1 MTTIAETLRAATAR
15 LTEAGVDGARL
26 DARLLLAEALGK
38 DGTWLFNHG
47 NDELATDAEAALAA
61 LLERRLERQ
70 PMSLILGRREFW
82 SLDFIVTRDTLAP
95 RPDSETLIEA
105 VLEEL
110 ADRRAPLSLLDL
122 GTGTGCLLLAL
133 LSELTFARGTG
144 TDLDPDTLAV
154 ARGNAERLGFAPRT
168 SFIHSN
174 WWEAVDGAFD
184 VILSNPP
191 YIPSGD
197 IAGLDPEV
205 ARFEPLGALDGG
217 ADGLDAYRLLA
228 AGADKFLTEDGVIAF
243 EVGAGQ
249 APDVAALLEAQ
260 GFVIRAVRRDLAGIE
275 RCVVAG
281 R

>member
-1 MTTIAETLRAATAR
+1 MTLIAEALRAATAR
-15 LTEAGVDGARL
+15 LDAAGIDGARL

-38 DGTWLFNHG
+38 DGTWLFNHA
-47 NDELATDAEAALAA
+47 NDELDAGAEAAFTV
-61 LLERRLERQ
+61 LLEKRLERQ
-70 PMSLILGRREFW
+70 PVSLILGRREFW
-82 SLDFIVTRDTLAP
+82 SLDFTVTRDTLAP

-105 VLEEL
+105 ILDEL
-110 ADRRAPLSLLDL
+110 PDRRAPLSVLDL

-133 LSELTFARGTG
+133 LSELPNARGVG
-144 TDLDPDTLAV
+144 VDLNPDTLAV
-154 ARGNAERLGFAPRT
+154 AQGNAERLGFGGRT
-168 SFIHSN
+168 RFIRSN
-174 WWEAVDGAFD
+174 WWDAVEGCFD

-197 IAGLDPEV
+197 IPDLDPEV

-228 AGADKFLTEDGVIAF
+228 AGVEDFLAEAGVIAF

-249 APDVAALLEAQ
+249 APDVAVLLERA
-260 GFVIRAVRRDLAGIE
+260 GFPLRAIRRDLAGIE
-275 RCVVAG
+275 RCVVSG

>member
-1 MTTIAETLRAATAR
+1 MTTIATALREATAR
-15 LTEAGVDGARL
+15 LNDAGIDGARL

-38 DGTWLFNHG
+38 DNTWLFN
-47 NDELATDAEAALAA
+47 NAPDELSAEAEAAFAVLLA
-61 LLERRLERQ
+61 RRLERQ
-70 PMSLILGRREFW
+70 PVSLILGRREFW
-82 SLDFIVTRDTLAP
+82 SLDFTVTRDTLAP
-95 RPDSETLIEA
+95 RPDSETLVEA
-105 VLEEL
+105 LLDEL
-110 ADRRAPLSLLDL
+110 PDRRKKLSLLDL
-122 GTGTGCLLLAL
+122 GTGTGCLLLSL
-133 LSELTFARGTG
+133 LSELPNARGTG
-144 TDLDPDTLAV
+144 VDLNPDTLAV
-154 ARGNAERLGFAPRT
+154 AQDNADRLGFSTRAR
-168 SFIHSN
+168 FLRSN
-174 WWEAVDGAFD
+174 WWGGVEGRFE

-217 ADGLDAYRLLA
+217 ADGLDAYRLLV

-249 APDVAALLEAQ
+249 APDVAALLEDA
-260 GFVIRAVRRDLAGIE
+260 GFAVRAVRRDLAGIE

>member
-1 MTTIAETLRAATAR
+1 MTSIAEALRAATAR
-15 LTEAGVDGARL
+15 LTEAGIDGARL

-47 NDELATDAEAALAA
+47 NDALDAGAEAAFAA
-61 LLERRLERQ
+61 LVQRRLERQ
-70 PMSLILGRREFW
+70 PVSLILGRREFW
-82 SLDFIVTRDTLAP
+82 SLDFTVTRDTLAP

-105 VLEEL
+105 ILDEL
-110 ADRRAPLSLLDL
+110 PDRRAPLSVLDL

-133 LSELTFARGTG
+133 LSELPNARGTAV
-144 TDLDPDTLAV
+144 DLNPDTLAV
-154 ARGNAERLGFAPRT
+154 AQGNAERLGFGART
-168 SFIHSN
+168 RFIRSN
-174 WWEAVDGAFD
+174 WWEQVEGQFD

-197 IAGLDPEV
+197 IPGLDPEV

-228 AGADKFLTEDGVIAF
+228 GGADGFLAETGIIAF

-249 APDVAALLEAQ
+249 APDVAVLLERA
-260 GFVIRAVRRDLAGIE
+260 GFPLRAVRKDLAGIE
-275 RCVVAG
+275 RCVISG

>member
-1 MTTIAETLRAATAR
+1 MSSVGEVLRAATGR
-15 LTEAGVDGARL
+15 LSEAGIDGARL

-47 NDELATDAEAALAA
+47 NDELAEEAEAAFTA
-61 LLERRLERQ
+61 LIERRLERQ
-70 PMSLILGRREFW
+70 PVSLILGRREFW
-82 SLDFIVTRDTLAP
+82 SLDFTVTRDTLAP
-95 RPDSETLIEA
+95 RADSETLVEA
-105 VLEEL
+105 VLAEL

-133 LSELTFARGTG
+133 LSELPSARGTG
-144 TDLDPDTLAV
+144 VDLNPDTLSV

-168 SFIHSN
+168 SFLRSN
-174 WWEAVDGAFD
+174 WWEAVEGPFD
-184 VILSNPP
+184 VIVSNPP

-217 ADGLDAYRLLA
+217 ADGLDAYRLLV
-228 AGADKFLTEDGVIAF
+228 AGAEEFLGEDGVIAF

-249 APDVAALLEAQ
+249 APDVAALLVAG
-260 GFVIRAVRRDLAGIE
+260 GFAIRAIRRDLAGVE

>member
-1 MTTIAETLRAATAR
+1 MTSIAEALRAATAR
-15 LTEAGVDGARL
+15 LTEAGIDGARL

-47 NDELATDAEAALAA
+47 NDELDPPAEAAFAA
-61 LLERRLERQ
+61 LVEKRLERQ
-70 PMSLILGRREFW
+70 PVSLILGRREFW
-82 SLDFIVTRDTLAP
+82 SLDFTVTRDTLAP

-105 VLEEL
+105 ILDEL
-110 ADRRAPLSLLDL
+110 PDRRAPLSVLDL

-133 LSELTFARGTG
+133 LSELPNAQGIG
-144 TDLDPDTLAV
+144 VDLNPDTLAV
-154 ARGNAERLGFAPRT
+154 ARGNADRLGFGRRT
-168 SFIHSN
+168 RFIRSN
-174 WWEAVDGAFD
+174 WWEAVEGSFD

-197 IAGLDPEV
+197 IPGLDPEV

-228 AGADKFLTEDGVIAF
+228 AGAEDFLAETGVIAF

-249 APDVAALLEAQ
+249 APDVAVLLEQA
-260 GFVIRAVRRDLAGIE
+260 GFPLRAIRRDLAGIE
-275 RCVVAG
+275 RCVVSG